1 MQEFS
6 TADKLQQKELQIQDS
21 PQGRSS
27 NLNLCI
33 LQHIQSGIS
42 PATICK
48 LEGISESA
56 LQYHLNELKNAGAIR
71 KIGYGTWEVSDT
83 AFFDLK
89 RTMKE
94 VQTTSN
100 NFKISTKKEV
110 QKHDRT
116 SNSNLCIGT
125 NSKYRTADK
134 LQQKELQIQ
143 DRTSNLKLCILQHI
157 YSGIRP
163 AAICKLEGFS
173 ESALQYHLNK
183 LKHAGAIRKIAYGT
197 WEVSDTAFFDL
208 KRTSKS
214 SQVAYTKVPQNLN
227 FLTQDSVRG
236 HGFVFTLKLDKGLRN
251 WGRREEFLEKNNIKY
266 IKLKIPK
273 GGQRIIF
280 KGRKIWLTNKSVIVY
295 EKSSYFSETAKGAK
309 DYAIYK
315 FISLIK
321 SLERYLQADFTIK
334 AGQHYKFKVSRQH
347 YALVRNALALQYDKE
362 GKKLQVYTA
371 NGLWFLIDNS
381 FNLHE
386 AETVHAETADD
397 DNHKVQSFF
406 NSLKDYPLTTD
417 FILKAMNGI
426 QDNQLLFA
434 RNHETH
440 IQAIEDLGQGVRTL
454 TDLLKRLDIQ
464 LKN

>member
-6 TADKLQQKELQIQDS
+6 TVDKLQQKEVRTQDTF
-21 PQGRSS
+21 QGRSTNS
-27 NLNLCI
+27 NLCI
-33 LQHIQSGIS
+33 GTNSKYKAADKPLQKEVRNQDRSTNSYLCILRHIYSGIQ

-48 LEGISESA
+48 LKGIPKTT
-56 LQYHLNELKNAGAIR
+56 LQYQLNKLKHEGAIR

-83 AFFDLK
+83 AIFDLK
-89 RTMKE
+89 R
-94 VQTTSN
+94 
-100 NFKISTKKEV
+100 STK
-110 QKHDRT
+110 T
-116 SNSNLCIGT
+116 
-125 NSKYRTADK
+125 
-134 LQQKELQIQ
+134 
-143 DRTSNLKLCILQHI
+143 
-157 YSGIRP
+157 
-163 AAICKLEGFS
+163 
-173 ESALQYHLNK
+173 
-183 LKHAGAIRKIAYGT
+183 
-197 WEVSDTAFFDL
+197 
-208 KRTSKS
+208 
-214 SQVAYTKVPQNLN
+214 SQVAYTKVPQNSN

-236 HGFVFTLKLDKGLRN
+236 HGFVFTLKLNKELRN

-280 KGRKIWLTNKSVIVY
+280 KGRKIWLTDKSVIVY

-334 AGQHYKFKVSRQH
+334 AGRQYKFKVSRQH
-347 YALVRNALALQYDKE
+347 YALVRNALAQQYDKE

-371 NGLWFLIDNS
+371 NGLWFLMDNS
-381 FNLHE
+381 FDLHE
-386 AETVHAETADD
+386 AETVHPETADD

-417 FILKAMNGI
+417 FILETMKGI
-426 QDNQLLFA
+426 QANQLLFA

-440 IQAIEDLGQGVRTL
+440 IQAIEELGHGVRTL
-454 TDLLKRLDIQ
+454 TDLIVKLENKSKIR
-464 LKN
+464 